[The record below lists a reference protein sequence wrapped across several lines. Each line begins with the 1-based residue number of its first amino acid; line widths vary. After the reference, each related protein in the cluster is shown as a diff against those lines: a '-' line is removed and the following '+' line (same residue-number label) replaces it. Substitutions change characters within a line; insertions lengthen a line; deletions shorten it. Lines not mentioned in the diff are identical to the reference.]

1 MSVTTDRIRRS
12 ISLAVLAMLL
22 PAAFVTNEVA
32 VAAPAASRVLVVGAT
47 GGTGREVVQQA
58 RAKGYKVRALVRDVD
73 KARASLGDDVE
84 FVVGDVRTEGT
95 FERAVKGV
103 DYVVS
108 ALGSNSR
115 NDPTNKPEAIDYGA
129 VKSLATAAAAAKV
142 KQIVLVS
149 SIGVTDPNAP
159 LNRMFD
165 NILLWKF
172 KGEEAVRAAGVPYTI
187 VRPGGLTNDAGG
199 QRRIKTTQGDP
210 RGAGGRIP
218 RADVAAIC
226 VNALGRRDAERRT
239 FEVVSDEAQGAV
251 DWNAFFAGLSADAR

>member
-1 MSVTTDRIRRS
+1 MSVAIDRIRRS
-12 ISLAVLAMLL
+12 ISLTLLALLL
-22 PAAFVTNEVA
+22 PAGAIA
-32 VAAPAASRVLVVGAT
+32 DAAPAASPRVLVVGAT

-58 RAKGYKVRALVRDVD
+58 RAKGFKVRALVRDAD
-73 KARASLGDDVE
+73 KARTLLGDDVE

-115 NDPTNKPEAIDYGA
+115 TDPTNKPEAIDYGA
-129 VKSLATAAAAAKV
+129 VKSLAAASAAAKV

-149 SIGVTDPNAP
+149 SMGVTDPNAP

-165 NILLWKF
+165 NILMWKF
-172 KGEEAVRAAGVPYTI
+172 KGEEAVRGAGVPYTI
-187 VRPGGLTNDAGG
+187 VRPGGLTNDVGG
-199 QRRIKTTQGDP
+199 QRRIKVMQGDP
-210 RGAGGRIP
+210 RGAGGRIA

-239 FEVVSDEAQGAV
+239 MEVVSDEAQGAT
-251 DWNAFFAGLSADAR
+251 DWNAFFAGLAADAR

>member
-172 KGEEAVRAAGVPYTI
+172 KGEEAVRASGVPYTI

-251 DWNAFFAGLSADAR
+251 DWNVFFAGLSADAR